1 MQRERKLLVNNE
13 KLNAVSRSAGMR
25 TAEMVTDGHPDKFCD
40 QVADAILDEA
50 LYQDPAT
57 RAGIECLIKDNLLII
72 SGEMTTKACVNY
84 EQVAREVWEAIVGY
98 GPGHELAVLSNI
110 KTQSPDIAQGAGLDC
125 DGGVDFG
132 GAGDQGIM
140 IGYATAETPNF
151 MPSEYE
157 FARSLA
163 LQLKQLRQTGR
174 VNWLR
179 PDGKTQ
185 VTVAHH
191 ELKSVIVA
199 AHHEPSVSTDQVRKI
214 LCKELVEP
222 VLGRIWERAD
232 VHLVINGTGAFTI
245 GGPWSDAGV
254 VGRKI
259 VVDAY
264 GPRIPVGGG
273 AYSGKDPSKVDRSA
287 AYMARHIAKSV
298 VANNLAQECLVTIA
312 YAIGQK
318 QPEMLEVTAWKHGS
332 EAQRWAADHFRDLRP
347 AAIIEYLGLRS
358 PRNWSYRQTAS
369 FGHYGRSEFPWECV
383 SSGKMEKPSVVP

>member
-1 MQRERKLLVNNE
+1 MKSE
-13 KLNAVSRSAGMR
+13 KLNAVNHSAGMR

-50 LYQDPAT
+50 LLQDTAT
-57 RAGIECLIKDNLLII
+57 RAGIECLIKDNLLVI

-84 EQVAREVWEAIVGY
+84 EQVAREVWEDVVGY
-98 GPGHELAVLSNI
+98 GPGCELAVLSNI
-110 KTQSPDIAQGAGLDC
+110 KMQSPDIARGAGRDG

-140 IGYATAETPNF
+140 IGFATTESPSF

-163 LQLKQLRQTGR
+163 IQLKQLRKSSG
-174 VNWLR
+174 VDWLR

-185 VTVAHH
+185 VTVVQH

-199 AHHEPSVSTDQVRKI
+199 AHHESGVSTTAVRET
-214 LCKELVEP
+214 LCKELIEP
-222 VLGRIWERAD
+222 VLGRIWERPD

-318 QPEMLEVTAWKHGS
+318 QPEMLEVVTSTHTS
-332 EAQRWAADHFRDLRP
+332 EAERWVKDHFHDLRP

-358 PRNWSYRQTAS
+358 PRAWSYRQTAA
-369 FGHYGRSEFPWECV
+369 FGHYGRPEFPWERV
-383 SSGKMEKPSVVP
+383 ASSRMEKPTAVA